1 MQEYISTFS
10 KVKSTTVKSNL
21 SVKQMLNA
29 IKTDNSGAKQ
39 IKRYTDGGVNISKYK
54 TTYDK
59 FKAIYVWHAKNFKN
73 TVGNCVAVTVISTTA
88 LLLFLQIKKDMTTLS
103 LLRQER
109 LRIMTLKAYS

>member
-1 MQEYISTFS
+1 
-10 KVKSTTVKSNL
+10 
-21 SVKQMLNA
+21 MLNA

-59 FKAIYVWHAKNFKN
+59 FKAIYVWHAKNFKKH
-73 TVGNCVAVTVISTTA
+73 GWNCVGCNSNFNNCLVA
-88 LLLFLQIKKDMTTLS
+88 LFAKSQKDMTALS

-109 LRIMTLKAYS
+109 LRIMTAQGLFINGR